1 MMNNSFNGHLCIVF
15 ALEHYNPLNMIRA
28 FGENGI
34 YPVYISVKRHYEVAT
49 KSKYIS
55 KLHRVESVEEG
66 YDLLM
71 NQYGAIAEER
81 GKKPYIV
88 FSDDKS
94 VGLFDLRY
102 NEWNDKFITYNAG
115 CQGRINEFMNKY
127 AIQQL
132 AKKYGFNILD
142 SYVIG
147 KGDPILAN
155 LPYPVITKDISPNSG
170 SWKADVFI
178 CNSEQELKEAICRI
192 EAPQIMIQHF
202 VDKQNEMALE
212 GYTVNH
218 GKQIHIITQLKWKY
232 LIQGYYSP
240 YHDVTMFTNKDM
252 EQRLQK
258 MFEEIGYEGVF
269 EVEFIIDKENTCY
282 FSEINFRA
290 SAWNPTCKFAGM
302 PLAPL
307 WIKGMENGFI
317 STGDR
322 KEFEPFTSMS
332 EVIDYTKRVEGGIVP
347 FAEWLRDFR
356 EAKCLYIY
364 DKDDMA
370 PWNEVIKNFDNFK

>member
-1 MMNNSFNGHLCIVF
+1 MNNSFNGHLCIVF

-142 SYVIG
+142 SYVIS
-147 KGDPILAN
+147 KGDPIPAN
-155 LPYPVITKDISPNSG
+155 LPYPIITKDISPNSG

-317 STGDR
+317 ATCDR